1 MLNFIKK
8 QFIDVI
14 QWENPD
20 DAMLM
25 WRFPIADQEIQ
36 NGASLTVREAQ
47 MAMFV
52 DEGVTADVFG
62 AGRYT
67 LTTQTLPVLTN
78 LKNWDKLFQ
87 SPFKSDVYFFNT
99 RQQLAR
105 RWGTA
110 QPVTVRDS
118 EFGIVQLRSF
128 GMYAYRV
135 SDPAQFFKEVS
146 GVAEFYTGEQLET
159 QLKNIAMTQLAAAFG
174 QANIPFLDMAA
185 NQVLLSQKMTELLR
199 PEFAKLGLTL
209 ENFTVESITLPEA
222 IQKALDSRMS
232 MNVIGDMGKFTQY
245 QTATAIPMAAQNEG
259 GLAGIGAGLGV
270 GAGIGQAMAG
280 AMAGM
285 MTPNQT
291 APATAPQSAEASP
304 TNTEDPQAKLAKLK
318 TLLDNQLITQEDYD
332 NAKAQVLKQ
341 LMS

>member
-1 MLNFIKK
+1 MFSFIRK

-14 QWENPD
+14 QWESPD
-20 DAMLM
+20 ENMLV
-25 WRFPIADQEIQ
+25 WRFPVADQEIQ
-36 NGASLTVREAQ
+36 NGASLTVRESQ

-52 DEGVTADVFG
+52 DEGKTADVFG

-78 LKNWDKLFQ
+78 LKNWDKFFQ

-128 GMYAYRV
+128 GMYSYRINN
-135 SDPAQFFKEVS
+135 PEAFFKEVS
-146 GVAEFYTGEQLET
+146 GVVESYSGEQLEQ
-159 QLKNIAMTQLAAAFG
+159 QLRNIAMTQLAAAFG
-174 QANIPFLDMAA
+174 GSGIPFLDMAA
-185 NQVLLSQKMTELLR
+185 NQVLLSQKMTELLV
-199 PEFAKLGLTL
+199 PEFAKLGLLL

-222 IQKALDSRMS
+222 VQKALDKKMS
-232 MNVIGDMGKFTQY
+232 MGILGDLGRYAQY
-245 QTATAIPMAAQNEG
+245 QTAEAIPMAAQNEG

-285 MTPNQT
+285 MQPQAQQQP
-291 APATAPQSAEASP
+291 APAQAAAPA
-304 TNTEDPQAKLAKLK
+304 TEDPQAKLSKLK
-318 TLLDNQLITQEDYD
+318 TLLDNNLISAEDYQK
-332 NAKAQVLKQ
+332 AKAEVLKQ
-341 LMS
+341 LIG